1 MTTAT
6 ITTDINIGPFKIPDN
21 GQNMIMN
28 NYAERNN
35 LVVEIVIPEPM
46 MSNALALAQ
55 WFHKERK
62 LSKVILSSIHQLPIK
77 QDEIE
82 ELLKNM
88 EDVEFHFALE
98 GISGKGRDFLLKIIK
113 EAKMFMKAQTID
125 STNILAFINILA
137 SFIVSSKKSLPF
149 PLMPSRAK

>member
-6 ITTDINIGPFKIPDN
+6 ITTDINIGPFKIPSN

-35 LVVEIVIPEPM
+35 LMIELAIPEPI
-46 MSNALALAQ
+46 MSNALATVQ
-55 WFHKERK
+55 WLHKERK

-77 QDEIE
+77 QDRIE

-98 GISGKGRDFLLKIIK
+98 GISGKGRDFLLKTIK
-113 EAKMFMKAQTID
+113 GAKIFMKAQTID
-125 STNILAFINILA
+125 STKTTWSDLYKVMTKN
-137 SFIVSSKKSLPF
+137 KK
-149 PLMPSRAK
+149 

>member
-6 ITTDINIGPFKIPDN
+6 ITTDINIGPFRIPSN
-21 GQNMIMN
+21 GQSMIMN

-35 LVVEIVIPEPM
+35 LVVELAIPEPM
-46 MSNALALAQ
+46 RSNALATVQ
-55 WFHKERK
+55 WLHKERK
-62 LSKVILSSIHQLPIK
+62 LSKVILSTIHQLPIK
-77 QDEIE
+77 QDRIE

-98 GISGKGRDFLLKIIK
+98 GISGKGRDFLLETIK

-125 STNILAFINILA
+125 SNKTTWSDLYEVMTNN
-137 SFIVSSKKSLPF
+137 KK
-149 PLMPSRAK
+149 